1 MTRSLLVDVGAGTMD
16 VLLFDDEQQ
25 LHYKA
30 VVPSPARSLATKVAR
45 TEGDLIVEGVE
56 MGGGPIS
63 RALIERAKSARVV
76 MSTSAAA
83 TIHHDSE
90 RVQGHGITVVGE
102 AEAAAWNEPGFSR
115 IRLGDLDHE
124 LLRRL
129 VSGFGAPFEF
139 DVVAVCAQDHG
150 VPPAGVSKLDFR
162 HRLMQARLAE
172 NPRPERMLFPA
183 AQTPARFNRW
193 SSLAR
198 DAKALPASSHYV
210 MDSGMAAVLGAS
222 TDPAC
227 SGEAHVVLD
236 VATSHTVGAAFEGD
250 ELAALFEYH
259 TRDLTTA
266 RLDELIVGL
275 AEGQLSHERIM
286 QEGGHGAWRR
296 KAVGLDKVTAVIAT
310 GPKRQLVEGS
320 RHPIVLG
327 APLGDNMMTGTAG
340 MREAVT
346 RVELRQT

>member
-16 VLLFDDEQQ
+16 VLLFDDEEQ

-30 VVPSPARSLATKVAR
+30 VVPSPARTLAKKVAS
-45 TEGDLIVEGVE
+45 TAGNLIVEGVE

-63 RALIERAKSARVV
+63 RSLIERAKSARVV
-76 MSTSAAA
+76 MSSSAAA
-83 TIHHDSE
+83 TIHHDPE
-90 RVQGHGITVVGE
+90 RVRSHGIEIVTE
-102 AEAAAWNEPGFSR
+102 DEAAAWDEPGFSR

-124 LLRRL
+124 LLRAL
-129 VSGFGAPFEF
+129 VSSFDAPFQF

-150 VPPAGVSKLDFR
+150 VAPAGVSKLDFR
-162 HRLMQARLAE
+162 HRLMQARLAVS
-172 NPRPERMLFPA
+172 PSPDRMLFPA
-183 AQTPARFNRW
+183 TETPQSFNRW
-193 SSLAR
+193 GSLAR
-198 DAKALPASSHYV
+198 DAEALPASSRYV

-222 TDPAC
+222 TDPAAAAQ
-227 SGEAHVVLD
+227 SAYIVLD

-250 ELAALFEYH
+250 ALTALFEYH
-259 TRDLTTA
+259 TKDLTTE
-266 RLDELIVGL
+266 RLDELVVGL
-275 AEGQLSHERIM
+275 AEGELSHERVL
-286 QEGGHGAWRR
+286 QAGGHGAWLR

-340 MREAVT
+340 MLEAV
-346 RVELRQT
+346 RRHLVW